1 MITIFNKTLQLKGI
15 VMSNIYYT
23 VEDEDGN
30 SWDED
35 SKEKAMTL
43 ARQLEA
49 EGHRCVH
56 VFACRD
62 DEDGEPEVVKTIY

>member
-1 MITIFNKTLQLKGI
+1 
-15 VMSNIYYT
+15 MSDLYYT
-23 VEDEDGN
+23 IEDEDGN
-30 SWDED
+30 SWDENT
-35 SKEKAMTL
+35 KEDAMKL

-62 DEDGEPEVVKTIY
+62 DKDDEPVVVKTIY

>member
-1 MITIFNKTLQLKGI
+1 MADL
-15 VMSNIYYT
+15 YYT
-23 VEDEDGN
+23 IEDEDGN

-43 ARQLEA
+43 ARQLKA

-62 DEDGEPEVVKTIY
+62 GEDGEPEMTKILC

>member
-1 MITIFNKTLQLKGI
+1 
-15 VMSNIYYT
+15 MSDLYYS

-30 SWDED
+30 SWDENT
-35 SKEKAMTL
+35 KEDAMKL

-62 DEDGEPEVVKTIY
+62 DEDGEPVVTKTIC

>member
-1 MITIFNKTLQLKGI
+1 
-15 VMSNIYYT
+15 MSELYYT

-30 SWDED
+30 SWDADNEVR
-35 SKEKAMTL
+35 AMAL

-49 EGHRCVH
+49 EGHCCVH

-62 DEDGEPEVVKTIY
+62 DEDGEPKVIKTCY